1 MPGYYSESDCG
12 KLDEEKLLRCFRIF
26 IFDDPRMREND
37 MLAIIRRV
45 QFVFGDTTY
54 RRRVDESDKRWMDDE
69 IGQIFMT
76 ILDFLQGIGKRE

>member
-1 MPGYYSESDCG
+1 
-12 KLDEEKLLRCFRIF
+12 
-26 IFDDPRMREND
+26 